1 MANNQSLMSYH
12 RNFMIDVLS
21 SLVLLK
27 MSRISSSLTRHRYS
41 QLANFLIL
49 INNLK
54 FGFIVRRYS
63 SLVIPKCRCIRDH
76 KLFYKKWISRNNNI
90 EKNFFT
96 PRLCLTIPWLLITKV
111 RLFCYLYLTLK
122 SKLSEII
129 LFIKWVFSGS

>member
-76 KLFYKKWISRNNNI
+76 KLFYKKWISRNNNNI
-90 EKNFFT
+90 EKKLFHT
-96 PRLCLTIPWLLITKV
+96 SSLLNHPLVVDNQGSFI
-111 RLFCYLYLTLK
+111 L
-122 SKLSEII
+122 
-129 LFIKWVFSGS
+129 LFIFNIKKQTLGNHSIYKMSLLR